1 MSGFEDT
8 VFGPLRKPY
17 CNYFYFLSVFGY
29 IFMIGSLISLLYM
42 GAKTKKT
49 EPKFYMAGFA
59 VIFTYGI
66 IYFQNRLLYSM
77 CIGSLREGMKAEP
90 KPKPTCNEGQNKK
103 IRTAYKAD
111 MDEEIQK
118 NTTQYIKGG
127 GKKMKELAKDQKNYN
142 KFINKDGI
150 LTDAGIHKTCIGK
163 LYDENLTRELFIT
176 RLKNDTFGKQ

>member
-1 MSGFEDT
+1 MSGFEHT

-29 IFMIGSLISLLYM
+29 IFMIGSLISLLYI

-77 CIGSLREGMKAEP
+77 CIGSLREGMKAA
-90 KPKPTCNEGQNKK
+90 PKPTCNKDQSRN
-103 IRTAYKAD
+103 IRSSYDKD
-111 MDEEIQK
+111 M
-118 NTTQYIKGG
+118 NTSGYDMSLIDGG
-127 GKKMKELAKDQKNYN
+127 GDKMKTLAQDQKYS
-142 KFINKDGI
+142 KFINKSGM
-150 LTDAGIHKTCIGK
+150 LTVAGTDPSCIG
-163 LYDENLTRELFIT
+163 NLRNFVAGLKTNNTPHVIT
-176 RLKNDTFGKQ
+176 ERPVSKKKK